1 VRTVTKKKTLR
12 REWTAADV
20 KILKMHSKARTP
32 VEKVSKATKRTI
44 GALRVKA
51 SQMGIGLGHQ
61 R

>member
-1 VRTVTKKKTLR
+1 MDGCGYLRSQETLEGTDTCR
-12 REWTAADV
+12 
-20 KILKMHSKARTP
+20 KNF
-32 VEKVSKATKRTI
+32 KATKRTI